1 MLLFRIRNYTH
12 IEKNVDVM
20 ICLCYIRL
28 AMEEVFFLCLK
39 TDIRDNLHKIITRK
53 SQKKTK
59 FSGGGSRARKNHI
72 GMYRM

>member
-1 MLLFRIRNYTH
+1 
-12 IEKNVDVM
+12 M

-39 TDIRDNLHKIITRK
+39 TDTRDNLVSDYYTKFSDFIRK
-53 SQKKTK
+53 YHNKTK